1 MSEPSMRERLVGC
14 WRLVE
19 YRVTTAADEGGKV
32 VHPLGTT
39 PLGTILYTPDG
50 YMSAQ
55 LVRPG
60 PYKDDQQPAAY
71 AIAYSGPFDVDE
83 QARTIAHHVQV
94 SVIPSWLG
102 TTQIRQVQFPEPGTL
117 VLTASE
123 QHPSR
128 DGVLTTTTTITWSR
142 QPPR

>member
-1 MSEPSMRERLVGC
+1 MAEPNIRERLVGC

-19 YRVTTAADEGGKV
+19 FSVTAADGGAAEY
-32 VHPLGTT
+32 PLGTS

-55 LVRPG
+55 LARPG
-60 PYKDDQQPAAY
+60 PYADDQQPDAY

-83 QARTIAHHVQV
+83 QTRTVAHHVQV

-102 TTQIRQVQFPEPGTL
+102 TTQIRQVQFPEPETL
-117 VLTASE
+117 VLSASE
-123 QHPSR
+123 QRPSR
-128 DGVLTTTTTITWSR
+128 DGVLTTTTTTITWSR
-142 QPPR
+142 EPPR

>member
-1 MSEPSMRERLVGC
+1 MAEPNIRERLVGC

-19 YRVTTAADEGGKV
+19 FSVTAPDGGAAE
-32 VHPLGTT
+32 HSLGTH

-55 LVRPG
+55 LARPG
-60 PYKDDQQPAAY
+60 PYADDQQPDAY

-83 QARTIAHHVQV
+83 QTRTVAHHVQV
-94 SVIPSWLG
+94 SVIPNWLG
-102 TTQIRQVQFPEPGTL
+102 TTQIRQVQFPEPETL
-117 VLTASE
+117 VLSASE
-123 QHPSR
+123 QRPPR
-128 DGVLTTTTTITWSR
+128 DGALTTTTITWSR